1 MFALINQGQLYTD
14 SAGYPV
20 KIIRC
25 INNTVLYRRMDGR
38 TQSVKISDF
47 NESFER
53 IDHQEY
59 QTNSGRNRAGSSSE
73 KITSNEKEIENE

>member
-1 MFALINQGQLYTD
+1 MFALINQGQLYID

-20 KIIRC
+20 KIVRC
-25 INNTVLYRRMDGR
+25 INNTVLYRRMDRR

-59 QTNSGRNRAGSSSE
+59 RQILAETEQEAHLKKLRAM
-73 KITSNEKEIENE
+73 KRK

>member
-1 MFALINQGQLYTD
+1 MINQGQLYTD

-38 TQSVKISDF
+38 TQSVIINDF
-47 NESFER
+47 NELFER
-53 IDHQEY
+53 LDHQEY
-59 QTNSGRNRAGSSSE
+59 RQILADTEQETHLKKLRAM
-73 KITSNEKEIENE
+73 KRK

>member
-53 IDHQEY
+53 M
-59 QTNSGRNRAGSSSE
+59 SPRNTDKFWQKQSR
-73 KITSNEKEIENE
+73 KLT

>member
-14 SAGYPV
+14 SAGYPI

-38 TQSVKISDF
+38 TQSVKINDF
-47 NESFER
+47 NELFER
-53 IDHQEY
+53 ID
-59 QTNSGRNRAGSSSE
+59 
-73 KITSNEKEIENE
+73 

>member
-38 TQSVKISDF
+38 TQSVKINDF
-47 NESFER
+47 NELFER
-53 IDHQEY
+53 LDHQEY
-59 QTNSGRNRAGSSSE
+59 RQILAETEQEAHLKKLRAMQR
-73 KITSNEKEIENE
+73 K